1 MDKKEESF
9 KEQVGLVIRALRADL
24 ESVRELAIVQ
34 LSLFGSRATP
44 YIIAALVEALK
55 EEKQN
60 ARARFN
66 YTYTS
71 PGSSPGLAVDG
82 LLRTL
87 EIIADPTTIQS
98 VARALPRKEAVIALA
113 KIGTDEALST
123 IIENIPNWYKPKDSG
138 PLSIDLCD
146 DDDVKTIFSYFND
159 EKGAQLRKYLEKTDA
174 ETKIKTMKI
183 LTLISDTQSSN
194 AALEQL
200 KNEDIQVKIA
210 VIQILRKFKAKDA
223 VPQLIDELFKVSDK
237 GDPSEGSIFGD
248 REYRS
253 VIEELC
259 DAIAE
264 LGEVKDWIKVASH
277 RPDIKNRRI
286 NAKIVNSGE
295 IAVPSL
301 MKLLNAKD
309 QTIQQMSADMIAKIK
324 RGAKV
329 SERER
334 AL

>member
-24 ESVRELAIVQ
+24 ESVRELATVQ

-44 YIIAALVEALK
+44 YIITALVKALK
-55 EEKQN
+55 EAEQDE
-60 ARARFN
+60 ADRYRR
-66 YTYTS
+66 T
-71 PGSSPGLAVDG
+71 GSNTEYAVSG
-82 LLRTL
+82 LLTTL
-87 EIIADPTTIQS
+87 GIIADPTTIQS
-98 VARALPRKEAVIALA
+98 VVRALPRKEAVIALA
-113 KIGTDEALST
+113 KIGTDEALDT
-123 IIENIPNWYKPKDSG
+123 IIENIPNWYDPKDRG
-138 PLSIDLCD
+138 PISANLCD
-146 DDDVKTIFSYFND
+146 DDDVKIVFSYFGD

-200 KNEDIQVKIA
+200 KNENIQVKIE
-210 VIQILRKFKAKDA
+210 VIQTLRKLKAKDA

-237 GDPSEGSIFGD
+237 GDSSKESIFGD
-248 REYRS
+248 GKYRS
-253 VIEELC
+253 VIKELC
-259 DAIAE
+259 DAIAD
-264 LGEVKDWIKVASH
+264 LGEVEDWIKVASH

-295 IAVPSL
+295 TAVHSL
-301 MKLLNAKD
+301 MKLLVAED

-324 RGAKV
+324 RGEKV
-329 SERER
+329 SEEPRYI
-334 AL
+334 